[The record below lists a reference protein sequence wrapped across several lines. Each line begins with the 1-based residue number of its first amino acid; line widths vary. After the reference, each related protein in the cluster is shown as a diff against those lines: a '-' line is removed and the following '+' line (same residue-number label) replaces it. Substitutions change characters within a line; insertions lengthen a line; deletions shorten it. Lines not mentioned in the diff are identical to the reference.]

1 MPEGPLNGR
10 PIGVQIKLRNPN
22 PAAGPL
28 SEAEQAELAIVERLE
43 KCNTD
48 RLGPSASQPEV
59 MVKRTRRALTR
70 GSTDGRK
77 ALCPRAGS
85 TCLDVRVS
93 KQSLDRVLGIL
104 DHVMTILRAEGF
116 SLVVSGNVCKS
127 TSVRILDKDI
137 RFGLLEKIRT
147 IPPPGTP
154 TKSAKQFTSIFDR
167 LALEYEPSSERYFQ
181 VWNDCQNVRA
191 GATENTRNSNRCSTS
206 LSPGWC
212 VLRKRKGMKLSN
224 AARKPSGSD

>member
-28 SEAEQAELAIVERLE
+28 SEAEQAELAIVKRLE

-48 RLGPSASQPEV
+48 RLDPSASQPEV
-59 MVKRTRRALTR
+59 MVKRTRCALTR

-104 DHVMTILRAEGF
+104 DHVMTILRAEDSRWWYLGMF
-116 SLVVSGNVCKS
+116 VNPPVSGSSTKTSGLAFSKKFAPSLLLARRQNPRSNLHRSSIVWPWNMNRAVSGIFRSGMTAKTSEPGRRKIPETRTDALQVCRR
-127 TSVRILDKDI
+127 V
-137 RFGLLEKIRT
+137 
-147 IPPPGTP
+147 
-154 TKSAKQFTSIFDR
+154 
-167 LALEYEPSSERYFQ
+167 
-181 VWNDCQNVRA
+181 
-191 GATENTRNSNRCSTS
+191 GAYC
-206 LSPGWC
+206 
-212 VLRKRKGMKLSN
+212 
-224 AARKPSGSD
+224 ASGKA